1 MGLFVPAGRRGSVG
15 EAVKFKNVYFIN
27 GTAYAGKST
36 MVKLLAEACGG
47 IACQENYH
55 DALLGQLSRDEF
67 PCLTYSRDLKDWRE
81 FVRRSPE
88 EYEAWITGC
97 IRECTVLE
105 LQILRRLDREGRP
118 VFVDTNIPV
127 EVLKEVSDRDHVLIM
142 LADPEISV
150 NRFFDRPDREKQ
162 FLYRLLQEEDNAGQA
177 MENFRQCLKRI
188 NSEENY
194 RKFLNSGFPVILR
207 DERRSVQQTLRLA
220 QRLFKLPQDGVAR

>member
-1 MGLFVPAGRRGSVG
+1 MRFSHA
-15 EAVKFKNVYFIN
+15 YFCN
-27 GTAYAGKST
+27 GTAYARKST
-36 MVKLLAEACGG
+36 MVKRLAQKHHG
-47 IACQENYH
+47 IACEENYH
-55 DALLGQLSRDEF
+55 DSLLAGLRKDEF

-220 QRLFKLPQDGVAR
+220 QRLFKLPQDGAAR